1 MAVKKKKVVKKKPA
15 AKKKVAK
22 KKPAAKKKV
31 VKKKPA
37 AKKKVVKKKPAAKK
51 KVAKKKPA
59 AKKKVAKKKP
69 AAKKKVAKKKP
80 AAKKKVAKKKPAA
93 KKKVVNKKPAAKK
106 KVAKKKPAAKKN
118 EVSNAPTAPVRTSL
132 PEDHEVLFD
141 VSELPA
147 QKVDKQ
153 VAIEAIRAAFQA
165 EKENPVRGKEHFGAR
180 SRQEIPVK
188 GEIDYAHAQAAQRA
202 AQEVI
207 AADSAAR
214 ARDADTEQRIAAA
227 LNEEQSSDS

>member
-1 MAVKKKKVVKKKPA
+1 KPAAKKKVT
-15 AKKKVAK
+15 KKKVAK

-31 VKKKPA
+31 TKKKPA
-37 AKKKVVKKKPAAKK
+37 SKKK

-69 AAKKKVAKKKP
+69 AAKKKVTKKKP
-80 AAKKKVAKKKPAA
+80 VSEPKS
-93 KKKVVNKKPAAKK
+93 
-106 KVAKKKPAAKKN
+106 
-118 EVSNAPTAPVRTSL
+118 EVTSTPRSSL

-141 VSELPA
+141 VSSLPSK
-147 QKVDKQ
+147 KVDKQ

-165 EKENPVRGKEHFGAR
+165 EKENPIRGKEHFTPR
-180 SRQEIPVK
+180 SRQELPVE
-188 GEIDYAHAQAAQRA
+188 GDIDYAYAQEAQRA

-207 AADSAAR
+207 AADTAAR

-227 LNEEQSSDS
+227 LKEEQSTD